1 MKYVTAKIHF
11 EAFCKD
17 HNVDLKWE
25 NMSDSVQLMWFKYA
39 EYQQWTKESL
49 PKSD

>member
-1 MKYVTAKIHF
+1 MKYATAKIHF

-17 HNVDLKWE
+17 HKADLKWE
-25 NMSDSVQLMWFKYA
+25 NMPDTIRNMWYKYA

-49 PKSD
+49 SKSD